1 VLEFFSEHIGPFPYE
16 KLAGVQ
22 AAGIGGGMEV
32 ASAIF
37 YGERAVSGR
46 DVDNLVAHE
55 VAHQWFGD
63 AVTER
68 DWDDVWLSEGF
79 ATYFA
84 LLFLEHDSGRDAFVA
99 GLKRSRDSIFSI
111 EKRNPRLAVIHD
123 NLADMRQVVN
133 GLVYQKGGWTLHML
147 RGRLGTDVFW
157 AGIREYYRR
166 YRDGNAST
174 DDFRRVMEENS
185 GQDLGWFFRQWLRR
199 PGSPEVNGTWHYR
212 PEDHRLDI
220 ELTQAQPGDP
230 YRLPIEIGL
239 TVEGSAQPRI
249 EKFEMT
255 DRQQRFSIKAD
266 KPPMSATL
274 DPNCWVL
281 IKSRFVPQSERGGR

>member
-1 VLEFFSEHIGPFPYE
+1 
-16 KLAGVQ
+16 
-22 AAGIGGGMEV
+22 MEV

-37 YGERAVSGR
+37 YGERSVSGR
-46 DVDNLVAHE
+46 GLDSIVAHE

-84 LLFLEHDSGRDAFVA
+84 LLFLEHDSGRDAFVG
-99 GLKRSRDSIFSI
+99 GLKRSRDIVFGI

-123 NLADMRQVVN
+123 NLADMRQVLN

-147 RGRLGTDVFW
+147 RGRLGTEVFW
-157 AGIREYYRR
+157 AGIRDYYHR
-166 YRDGNAST
+166 YRDGNVGT
-174 DDFRRVMEENS
+174 DDFRRVMEEKS
-185 GQDLGWFFRQWLRR
+185 GQDLGWFFQQWLKR
-199 PGSPEVNGTWHYR
+199 PGSPEVNGSWQHR
-212 PEDHRLDI
+212 AADHLI
-220 ELTQAQPGDP
+220 EIALTQDQPGDP
-230 YRLPIEIGL
+230 FRLPIEIGI
-239 TVEGSAQPRI
+239 TIEGSAQPRI

-255 DRQQRFSIKAD
+255 ERQQRFSIKAD
-266 KPPMSATL
+266 KAPTSVAL

-281 IKSRFVPQSERGGR
+281 MKSQFAPKSDRGGR